1 LEEDEGRS
9 LDSFV
14 PIPMFKGMAE
24 QKINEEGVPINPIE
38 RISEF
43 FEVEGR
49 GGKRI
54 NSLSLSCQ

>member
-1 LEEDEGRS
+1 
-9 LDSFV
+9 
-14 PIPMFKGMAE
+14 MKGGVLTHFYHKGTGE
-24 QKINEEGVPINPIE
+24 LKINEEGVPINPIE

-49 GGKRI
+49 GGMRI